1 MVTSTHG
8 GAFLTLLPK
17 LQSNCITSKEPV
29 KKRLSLLLTGVLV
42 ALRCLVQR
50 LQQLFPAH
58 LSRSTTEHPI
68 EKNVHSLII
77 CEAQSAISAAVVES
91 LISIIC
97 RIVGKI
103 TRLLYNVVYRAYQS
117 DLHRF
122 VGLFYHYRFIDFFHK
137 PYSFSRLDRSKRLHI
152 RIPVIR
158 LSSANQWR

>member
-8 GAFLTLLPK
+8 DAFLTLLPK
-17 LQSNCITSKEPV
+17 LQSNCIPGKEPV

-91 LISIIC
+91 LIGIIC
-97 RIVGKI
+97 RVIRI
-103 TRLLYNVVYRAYQS
+103 STR
-117 DLHRF
+117 F
-122 VGLFYHYRFIDFFHK
+122 FYHVF
-137 PYSFSRLDRSKRLHI
+137 
-152 RIPVIR
+152 
-158 LSSANQWR
+158 